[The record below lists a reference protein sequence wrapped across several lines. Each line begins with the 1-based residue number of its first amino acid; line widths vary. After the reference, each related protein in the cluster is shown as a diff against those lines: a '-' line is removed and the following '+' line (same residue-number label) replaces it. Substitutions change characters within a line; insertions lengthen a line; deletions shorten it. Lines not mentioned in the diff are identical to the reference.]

1 MQFIRRV
8 ISSSEGTFAHHE
20 WERPT
25 GTCGGVGGDGICRS
39 GQRFLPEVPRSSRF
53 SQAKDI
59 PVRRLPGGL
68 DREAA
73 EGDGGAASREEV
85 EGGEEEE
92 A

>member
-1 MQFIRRV
+1 MQDLSWYRR
-8 ISSSEGTFAHHE
+8 H
-20 WERPT
+20 
-25 GTCGGVGGDGICRS
+25 GICRS